1 MRILA
6 DENLKP
12 SHVSALDAAGHEVER
27 VGETVGK
34 GASDPEVLAAA
45 RDSDRVVVT
54 YDRKDF
60 SDVTDHLGVF
70 IADETMTPRNV
81 RRTVELV
88 ERAYP
93 SLDDVVEFLAD
104 WA

>member
-12 SHVSALDAAGHEVER
+12 AHVSALDAAGHEVKR
-27 VGETVGK
+27 VGEIVGK

-45 RDSDRVVVT
+45 RDSDRIVVT

-60 SDVTDHLGVF
+60 SNVTDHHGVC
-70 IADETMTPRNV
+70 IADETMAPRDV
-81 RRTVELV
+81 RRAIEVV

-93 SLDDVVEFLAD
+93 SLDNVVEFLAD
-104 WA
+104 WI